1 MSKYGA
7 KKVKYDGITFDSA
20 MESEFYKL
28 LIKRRNSGEIKFFE
42 LQPSFEL
49 QPKFEKDGV
58 KYRSIDYIAD
68 FMVINNDDSVEI
80 IDIKGFSTH
89 EFNLKKKI
97 FNYKYEYTLKL
108 IAYSQIDGGWVD
120 IDKLK
125 KARKSRK
132 ATKDAEKAVKLKEQ
146 QLREATYM
154 DVKSLASVEYIAK
167 DIEMSDR
174 TRKSFIKY
182 IKENY
187 QTIELLKLA
196 DEKDMHRT
204 YKNKIKQLQN
214 LIY

>member
-7 KKVKYDGITFDSA
+7 KKVKYDGIVFDSS
-20 MESEFYKL
+20 MECDFYKY
-28 LIKRRNSGEIKFFE
+28 LIKRRDSGEIKFFE

-89 EFNLKKKI
+89 EFNLKKKM

-108 IAYSQIDGGWVD
+108 IAYSKIDGGWIE
-120 IDKLK
+120 IDELK

-132 ATKDAEKAVKLKEQ
+132 ATKDAEKAIKLKER
-146 QLREATYM
+146 QLRESRFM
-154 DVKSLASVEYIAK
+154 DEKSLASVEYIAK

-174 TRKSFIKY
+174 TRKSFIKH

-187 QTIELLKLA
+187 QTIEILKLA
-196 DEKDMHRT
+196 EEKDMHKT
-204 YKNKIKQLQN
+204 YKKKIKQLQS